1 VFQHGGA
8 DTIVGLDNASGI
20 FPIHRGLRFVAVVA
34 SPGSPPRDIRARFG
48 VRELADIEEL
58 PDEDEPGDRSMF
70 PVRLSAEIIR
80 LVGGAPLRIP
90 DARRPADLDWLIRI
104 NRAFPPLGDAAG
116 WSAEF
121 GRELNA
127 TEDGASFGAVGLPV
141 IDGKHL
147 NPFVVDVAASGRAIL
162 ETQARRILPDGRF
175 AGPRLAYR
183 DVSGAGNR
191 FTLIAAI
198 VPAGVVTTH
207 TLFCLR
213 TPLPLVQ
220 QQFLC
225 GLFNSATLNRIVR
238 MLMGGHVT
246 TSLVEGLPIPKWQ
259 GTPEQLRIADLAE
272 RLGLQPTD
280 VEALGELNDIV
291 ELAYDTA
298 IAASA

>member
-1 VFQHGGA
+1 
-8 DTIVGLDNASGI
+8 
-20 FPIHRGLRFVAVVA
+20 VA
-34 SPGSPPRDIRARFG
+34 SPGSPPREIRARFG
-48 VRELADIEEL
+48 VREAAELEEL

-70 PVRLSAEIIR
+70 PVRLSAETIR

-90 DARRPADLDWLIRI
+90 DARRPAELDRLIRI
-104 NRAFPPLGDAAG
+104 NRAFPALGDKVG

-127 TEDGASFGAVGLPV
+127 TEDRSSFGAVGLPV

-213 TPLPLVQ
+213 TRLTLTQ

-225 GLFNSATLNRIVR
+225 GLFNSATLNAVIRI
-238 MLMGGHVT
+238 LMGGHVT
-246 TSLVEGLPIPKWQ
+246 TSLVEGLPIPRW
-259 GTPEQLRIADLAE
+259 TAAPEQLDVARLAA
-272 RLGLQPTD
+272 RLASEPGD
-280 VEALGELNDIV
+280 RSAMDELNRLV
-291 ELAYDTA
+291 
-298 IAASA
+298 AAMYEV

>member
-1 VFQHGGA
+1 VLFKSA
-8 DTIVGLDNASGI
+8 VDTIVGLDNASGI
-20 FPIHRGLRFVAVVA
+20 FPIHRGLRFVVVVT

-48 VRELADIEEL
+48 VREPADIEDL
-58 PDEDEPGDRSMF
+58 PDEDDAGDRSAF
-70 PVRLSAEIIR
+70 PVRLSADTIR
-80 LVGGAPLRIP
+80 LVGGASLRIP
-90 DARRPADLDWLIRI
+90 DARRPADLDWLTRVS
-104 NRAFPPLGDAAG
+104 RTFPPLGDRAG

-127 TEDGASFGAVGLPV
+127 TEDRASFGAAGLPV
-141 IDGKHL
+141 IDGKHV
-147 NPFVVDVAASGRAIL
+147 NPFAVDTGSSARRIPESR
-162 ETQARRILPDGRF
+162 ARRILADARF
-175 AGPRLAYR
+175 TRARLAYR

-213 TPLPLVQ
+213 TPLSFVQ

-246 TSLVEGLPIPKWQ
+246 TTLVEGLPVPRWTGDADQIDVARLAARLEEDPAGQ
-259 GTPEQLRIADLAE
+259 AAMEDLNRI
-272 RLGLQPTD
+272 
-280 VEALGELNDIV
+280 V
-291 ELAYDTA
+291 
-298 IAASA
+298 AAMYEV